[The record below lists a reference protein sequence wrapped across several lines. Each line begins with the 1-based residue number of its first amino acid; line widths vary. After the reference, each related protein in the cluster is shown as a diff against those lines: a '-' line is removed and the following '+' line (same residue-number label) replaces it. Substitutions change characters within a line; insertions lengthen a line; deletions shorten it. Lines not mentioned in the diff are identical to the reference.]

1 MRVKA
6 AGCSRFGRK
15 KRSYNADP
23 GKVVTTQIGRK
34 TFRRKSGRDYF
45 DLDSSVTSVEQFAAT
60 MAGAMTIPIK
70 ARAIKKS
77 CMIYVPN
84 RRSAEL
90 GNRPAKAPLAR
101 SPTSGRGNTAT
112 RESKAQTRAVPQF
125 TCPFRCLAGCL
136 FLMKKPLGVCGPGY
150 CNCGPAEMP
159 TNRFATDLPLHHRR
173 DERNLEIPR
182 KAGRIRGSGRARN
195 PLESYEGR
203 GKPQPGAKFTML
215 GDGAHSVV

>member
-1 MRVKA
+1 
-6 AGCSRFGRK
+6 
-15 KRSYNADP
+15 
-23 GKVVTTQIGRK
+23 
-34 TFRRKSGRDYF
+34 
-45 DLDSSVTSVEQFAAT
+45 VTSVEQFAAT

-77 CMIYVPN
+77 CMIYVPS

-90 GNRPAKAPLAR
+90 ETQPAKAPAAH
-101 SPTSGRGNTAT
+101 SPTNEDETPQ
-112 RESKAQTRAVPQF
+112 RESPRLKQERFHNSRALSGVLQGVF
-125 TCPFRCLAGCL
+125 

-150 CNCGPAEMP
+150 CNCGLAEMP
-159 TNRFATDLPLHHRR
+159 TNRFATDLPVHHRR

-182 KAGRIRGSGRARN
+182 KAGRIRGSSRARN

-215 GDGAHSVV
+215 GDGAHNVV